1 MYSSTIFVVTLIF
14 LLIIQIFTP
23 VKSKIYHKFD
33 YNPSKGITP
42 YATNDISKINHGSLN
57 RLFKSDGKQEDGSN
71 EARNIQNGERSKDYR
86 TNYID
91 VTYYVGP
98 EAFKAPI
105 SNINSAKYN
114 VKNGAEFID
123 VSTEESTTK
132 KLPLDIS
139 VDRIIDTPRRKCP
152 DGKKMDL
159 FGTCKAVWES

>member
-1 MYSSTIFVVTLIF
+1 VN
-14 LLIIQIFTP
+14 
-23 VKSKIYHKFD
+23 SKIYNKFD
-33 YNPSKGITP
+33 YSPSKGITP

-57 RLFKSDGKQEDGSN
+57 RPFKSDGKQEDGRN
-71 EARNIQNGERSKDYR
+71 EARNIQNGESSKVYSK
-86 TNYID
+86 NYID
-91 VTYYVGP
+91 VTYYFDP

-114 VKNGAEFID
+114 VKNGPEFID
-123 VSTEESTTK
+123 VPIEEFTTK